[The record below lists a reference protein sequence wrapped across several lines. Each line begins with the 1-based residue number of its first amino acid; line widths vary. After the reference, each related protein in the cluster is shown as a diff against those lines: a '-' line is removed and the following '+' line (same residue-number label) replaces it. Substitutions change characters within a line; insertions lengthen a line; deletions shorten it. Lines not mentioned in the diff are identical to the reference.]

1 MPPRQRRTV
10 KEVSEEL
17 YMAWRH
23 IQVLMDMQIR
33 LLDQLYPNRH
43 NPEHADN
50 AQCTYL
56 LLLEQQLEEFKAKME
71 AEYEVYDDAPP

>member
-1 MPPRQRRTV
+1 
-10 KEVSEEL
+10 
-17 YMAWRH
+17 
-23 IQVLMDMQIR
+23 MDMQIR

-43 NPEHADN
+43 NPEHADH

-71 AEYEVYDDAPP
+71 AEYEVHDDGPP

>member
-1 MPPRQRRTV
+1 MPPRPRRTV

-33 LLDQLYPNRH
+33 LLEQLYPNRH
-43 NPEHADN
+43 NPEHADH
-50 AQCTYL
+50 AQCAYL
-56 LLLEQQLEEFKAKME
+56 LLLEQQLAALKEKME
-71 AEYEVYDDAPP
+71 AEYEVYDDGPP

>member
-43 NPEHADN
+43 NPEHADH
-50 AQCTYL
+50 AQCAYL

-71 AEYEVYDDAPP
+71 AEYEAHDDGPP

>member
-1 MPPRQRRTV
+1 MPPRPRRTV
-10 KEVSEEL
+10 KEVSEEV

-43 NPEHADN
+43 NPEHADH

-71 AEYEVYDDAPP
+71 AEYEVHDDGPP